1 MKSNT
6 PTETRKSSQGSG
18 KLPDGTAAIRAATAN
33 QKKLPGARRKPSRRA
48 LRRADVEAKRNSAGV
63 SDKAWFLVIFGSAF
77 LLRLLY
83 LNQVESIPLF
93 RDLAGDGRGYD
104 EWAQRI
110 AAGDWFG
117 TGVFYQAPLYP
128 YFLGVLQFFF
138 GHDLWAI
145 RLVQIAMGAISC
157 GWIFLAGRNWISR
170 EAGIAAGLILACYA
184 PAIFFDG
191 LIEKSILDLFLL
203 SIFLALISKMH
214 DKTPWPLW
222 FAAGAALGVLGLS
235 RENALALAAVVLLWI
250 AVQFSSETPA
260 ARLRW
265 GAIFLAGFLMVL
277 LPVGLRNFVAGGEF
291 KLTTAQFGAN
301 FFIGNNP
308 AADGT
313 YGSVR
318 KIIGETQLEGADAKR
333 LAERAMGRGLSA
345 GEISDYWL
353 RQALDYIGSYPVRWL
368 GLLGEKWLMVWNV
381 REVEDSDDFYIYRQW
396 SWLLNILGGFANFG
410 VLAPLAAAVV
420 WFTRAQ
426 WRRLWLLYAM
436 ILALA
441 ASVALFY
448 IFGRYRYPLVP
459 MLALFAGAGLVQFV
473 SLFRERA
480 GRRLAAAMGILLA
493 SAMVVNW
500 PLYGSSGPGAGGY
513 NNLSNA
519 YYKQGKV
526 KEATQTAL
534 KAIEL
539 EPDYGVAHYNLGNL
553 YAGQGRFELA
563 QRHFEEALRLY
574 PNYAEVHA
582 NLGQLIA
589 ERGELADGIR
599 YFQKAIELNPSL
611 PRAHLNLGVALAK
624 QGRTGEAVRP
634 LQEAVR
640 LSPDAVEYHYYL
652 GSVYAELGRLDDARR
667 AFNDALL
674 IRNDFAPAHQSLA
687 QVLSLQGKKEEALRH
702 YQAAHRLTK
711 GQ

>member
-6 PTETRKSSQGSG
+6 LTERWKSSKGDG
-18 KLPDGTAAIRAATAN
+18 KLAGETVAIRAATAN
-33 QKKLPGARRKPSRRA
+33 QKKSSGTARSRQA
-48 LRRADVEAKRNSAGV
+48 LRHRRVEATRNSPAV
-63 SDKAWFLVIFGSAF
+63 SDKAWFFAIVSLAF
-77 LLRLLY
+77 LVRLIY

-93 RDLAGDGRGYD
+93 RNLAGDGRGYD

-110 AAGDWFG
+110 AAGDWLG

-128 YFLGVLQFFF
+128 YFLGALQFLF
-138 GHDLWAI
+138 GHDLWVI

-203 SIFLALISKMH
+203 SLFLALIGKMQ
-214 DKTPWPLW
+214 DQKPWPLW
-222 FAAGAALGVLGLS
+222 LAAGAAIGVLGLS
-235 RENALALAAVVLLWI
+235 RENALALAAVVPLWI
-250 AVQFSSETPA
+250 AVQFSSQTPM

-265 GAIFLAGFLMVL
+265 SAIFLAGFFLVL
-277 LPVGLRNFVAGGEF
+277 LPVGLRNLVAGGEF
-291 KLTTAQFGAN
+291 KLTTAQFGPN

-318 KIIGETQLEGADAKR
+318 KIIGETQLEGGDAKR
-333 LAERAMGRGLSA
+333 LAERAAGRRLSS
-345 GEISDYWL
+345 GEVSDYWFK
-353 RQALDYIGSYPVRWL
+353 RSADYISAQPLSWL
-368 GLLGEKWLMVWNV
+368 ALLGKKWLMVWNA

-396 SWLLNILGGFANFG
+396 SWLLNILGSFANFG
-410 VLAPLAAAVV
+410 VLAPLAAAGV
-420 WFTRAQ
+420 WLTRAQ
-426 WRRLWLLYAM
+426 WRRLWVLYA
-436 ILALA
+436 IIFALA

-459 MLALFAGAGLVQFV
+459 ALALFAGAGLMQFV
-473 SLFRERA
+473 RLFTERERRQSPA
-480 GRRLAAAMGILLA
+480 VAGILLV
-493 SAMVVNW
+493 SALVVNW

-553 YAGQGRFELA
+553 YAGQGRFALA

-574 PNYAEVHA
+574 PNYADVHA

-589 ERGELADGIR
+589 ERGDLAGSLR
-599 YFQKAIELNPSL
+599 YFQRAIELNPAL

-624 QGRTGEAVRP
+624 QGRTVEAVGP

-640 LSPDAVEYHYYL
+640 LAPDAVEYHYYL

-674 IRNDFAPAHQSLA
+674 IRSDFAPAHQSLA

-702 YQAAHRLTK
+702 YQEAHRLTK
-711 GQ
+711 NR